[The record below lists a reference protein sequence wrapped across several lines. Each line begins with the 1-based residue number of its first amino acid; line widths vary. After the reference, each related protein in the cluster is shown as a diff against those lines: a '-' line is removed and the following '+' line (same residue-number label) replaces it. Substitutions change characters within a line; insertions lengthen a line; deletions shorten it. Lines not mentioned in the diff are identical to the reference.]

1 MSTAPC
7 PDPDNNNEKLFKAVD
22 DVFEETKMFF
32 DEDGN
37 EREITM
43 YDPDIIEQEVARFA
57 AFLSK
62 TPSGVSP
69 HDEG

>member
-7 PDPDNNNEKLFKAVD
+7 PDPDRNNEKLFAAVD
-22 DVFEETKMFF
+22 EVFEETKNFF

-37 EREITM
+37 EREICM
-43 YDPDIIEQEVARFA
+43 YDPDVIEKEVARFA
-57 AFLSK
+57 DYLSR

>member
-7 PDPDNNNEKLFKAVD
+7 PDPDKNNEKLFEAVD
-22 DVFEETKMFF
+22 EVFEETKMFY

-43 YDPDIIEQEVARFA
+43 YDPDVINKEVARFA
-57 AFLSK
+57 AFLAT

>member
-7 PDPDNNNEKLFKAVD
+7 PDPDKNNEKLFKAVD
-22 DVFEETKMFF
+22 EVFEETKMFF

-37 EREITM
+37 EREVTM
-43 YDPDIIEQEVARFA
+43 YDPDVIEREVERFR

>member
-7 PDPDNNNEKLFKAVD
+7 PDPNESNNELFKAVD
-22 DVFEETKMFF
+22 EAFEDSKMFM

-37 EREITM
+37 PREFAM
-43 YDPDIIEQEVARFA
+43 YDPDVIEREVARFA
-57 AFLSK
+57 ERLAAA
-62 TPSGVSP
+62 PSGVSP